1 MIRREVPRPEPRQG
15 GPYTRLDFGG
25 EVGVI
30 VLRIPIDS
38 DARRAMA
45 YYSEALAAYL
55 PCQHAVT
62 VAVGRA
68 QAAERARAAAAP
80 DDVEATEAVTREL
93 REVEAERLEALAG
106 VEAAA
111 GYLLLR
117 AWADPVWEL
126 ETEPRYLAHEFAGA
140 EDPAGAAGR
149 AVALEVH
156 DVADNSAAVFRAV
169 ANWFHEKLHPNPSP
183 AEVKREV
190 DFSDPPTD
198 TKSG

>member
-1 MIRREVPRPEPRQG
+1 MIRREVQRPEPRQG

-25 EVGVI
+25 EVGVV

-45 YYSEALAAYL
+45 YYRESIAAYV
-55 PCQHAVT
+55 PCEQAVT
-62 VAVGRA
+62 STV
-68 QAAERARAAAAP
+68 ERARAVAP

-93 REVEAERLEALAG
+93 REAEADRLEALAG

-117 AWADPVWEL
+117 AWADPVWAL

-169 ANWFHEKLHPNPSP
+169 GNWYHEKLHPNPSP
-183 AEVKREV
+183 AEVKKDV